1 MADDRGL
8 KNLLREGAG
17 EFGLVLGDEK
27 IDLFFKYKGLLKE
40 WNKKFNLT
48 AIEDDA
54 DIIAKHFLDSLSILP
69 YFKNEKLKIIDI
81 GTGAGFPG
89 IPAKIVYDNI
99 RLTLLDSLEKKI
111 SFLKEVKEALGFKND
126 VLIIHGRAED
136 MGILPEY
143 REIFDISAARA
154 VAALPVLLEYCL
166 PFVKTGGI
174 FIAMKGNRE
183 QSAKEAES
191 SKKALEILG
200 GKIEEIKETVIPST
214 DIKRNIIIIKKYR
227 HTPAKYPRKAGKPA
241 KKPLD

>member
-1 MADDRGL
+1 MADDGEL
-8 KNLLREGAG
+8 KNLLKEGAG
-17 EFGLVLGDEK
+17 EFGLVLVDEK
-27 IDLFFKYKGLLKE
+27 IDLFFKYKDLLKE

-48 AIEDDA
+48 AIEDDS
-54 DIIAKHFLDSLSILP
+54 DIVAKHFLDSLSILP
-69 YFKNEKLKIIDI
+69 HFKNEKLKIIDI

-99 RLTLLDSLEKKI
+99 QLALLDSLEKRI

-126 VLIIHGRAED
+126 VSILQGRAED
-136 MGILPEY
+136 MGVSPEY

-183 QSAKEAES
+183 QTAKEVES

-214 DIKRNIIIIKKYR
+214 DINRNIIIIKKYR
-227 HTPAKYPRKAGKPA
+227 QTPAEYPRKAGKPA
-241 KKPLD
+241 KKPLI

>member
-1 MADDRGL
+1 
-8 KNLLREGAG
+8 
-17 EFGLVLGDEK
+17 
-27 IDLFFKYKGLLKE
+27 
-40 WNKKFNLT
+40 
-48 AIEDDA
+48 
-54 DIIAKHFLDSLSILP
+54 LSILP
-69 YFKNEKLKIIDI
+69 HFKNEKLKIIDI

-99 RLTLLDSLEKKI
+99 QLALLDSLEKRI

-126 VLIIHGRAED
+126 VSILHGRAED
-136 MGILPEY
+136 MGVSPEY

-183 QSAKEAES
+183 QTAKEVES

-214 DIKRNIIIIKKYR
+214 DINRNIIIIKKYR
-227 HTPAKYPRKAGKPA
+227 QTPAEYPRKAGKPA
-241 KKPLD
+241 KKPLI